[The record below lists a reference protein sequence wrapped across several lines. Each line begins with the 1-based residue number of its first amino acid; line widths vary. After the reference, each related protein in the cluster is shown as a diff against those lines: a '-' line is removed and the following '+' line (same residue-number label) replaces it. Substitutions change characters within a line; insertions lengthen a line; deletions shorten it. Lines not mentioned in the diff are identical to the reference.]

1 MLLRTVSKDSKN
13 HWKKKYPYT
22 EFSSD
27 EIKSRLNHCD
37 IITKRSDPWE
47 SVEDNILIWF
57 FFRGKS
63 KTFWIHP
70 IQYVHLAVIDIS
82 PISTKMRLVFFFF
95 FLFLVFSYSIN
106 YLTEDY
112 KWSKLIFISPWKT
125 FRSNCPDKFVTGQ
138 KYGSIDVKLISYF
151 FFTYRII
158 SPRQCCDWI
167 QKHVCYSTNDK
178 STWTITLYHTY
189 KSSLQEMVIN
199 LQ

>member
-1 MLLRTVSKDSKN
+1 MCPIYSNLLCICVKVQISVEKRTDRFRTDLRTDKNLNEFTLIRTLLLRTVSKDSKN

-37 IITKRSDPWE
+37 IITKRSEPWE

-95 FLFLVFSYSIN
+95 FLFLVFSYLIN
-106 YLTEDY
+106 NLTEDY
-112 KWSKLIFISPWKT
+112 KWSKLIVISPWKT
-125 FRSNCPDKFVTGQ
+125 FLSNCPDKFATGQ
-138 KYGSIDVKLISYF
+138 KYSSIDVKLISYF
-151 FFTYRII
+151 FLHI
-158 SPRQCCDWI
+158 
-167 QKHVCYSTNDK
+167 
-178 STWTITLYHTY
+178 
-189 KSSLQEMVIN
+189 E
-199 LQ
+199 